1 MALGAWVPSALL
13 YLKSQPPSY
22 HFAGIHMLRNLGS
35 TLYLTERNGEQEVIT
50 PAAPPPCQLAHKRN
64 VVIYRCQL
72 LITF

>member
-50 PAAPPPCQLAHKRN
+50 PAPLPRQIN
-64 VVIYRCQL
+64 RCKYIAKPQNDSWL
-72 LITF
+72 G